1 MFRFNELVCKTYDC
15 YSFVGIKKEGNK
27 LIFCLPKGFEENEFQ
42 SFVLKKDLYFLLYKV
57 LRQFKY
63 LCLEKEYLKSLSSLL
78 TRDRDGILQGE
89 AGAQSTSN
97 LDESIIFYSKLDGIG
112 SLLDAYD
119 ELKILALAYRLGHSD
134 RVDVSQ
140 IHKYLHKGI
149 FLQNGTIYVDS
160 MTLPRQESQFESTD
174 IVAMYCYL
182 VQEVKLQLE
191 DEINP
196 EVRALAENFQ
206 QRYLGIED
214 SLFVEQ
220 SYQLVV
226 DSLKDALEI
235 IDQRTAIKDSD
246 YCDFYDAIEQFLY
259 GNWQKADD
267 GEIWGISN
275 FHTVWESA
283 CLTYIVENV
292 PAEHVAFLDR
302 QFISQD
308 ILARLDSTMKL
319 VNLSNIF
326 TLKRVNIK
334 PDIVISPSMEIE
346 EKYDSQYSI
355 WSDNWDDYGYKT
367 SFKSSFFKDGYT
379 KIAYIDQPSQ
389 SHTMKKL
396 EDIYKEECGI
406 LCINFRLPKEYYSY
420 WSYATFKK
428 SVPEKSFS
436 IQLRTM
442 KHFNHVFYVAI
453 ESGYVTFDAF
463 EKQLLPQLNINVIDN
478 ELCGT
483 GVFFESLFREIIY
496 DKLKKEFD
504 LFLESLFKFEII
516 DIKYLRLS
524 YLQDSVNIGELKER
538 SIRKQFVYE
547 YLLYQHLKSSTADD
561 SSSSKISSSFW
572 IPSTQNEDLSDG
584 PIYLDGYLK
593 LVTVDVESILE
604 HYVN

>member
-112 SLLDAYD
+112 SLLGAYD

-182 VQEVKLQLE
+182 VQEVKLQLG

-226 DSLKDALEI
+226 DSLKDTLEI

-246 YCDFYDAIEQFLY
+246 YCDFIM
-259 GNWQKADD
+259 
-267 GEIWGISN
+267 
-275 FHTVWESA
+275 
-283 CLTYIVENV
+283 
-292 PAEHVAFLDR
+292 R
-302 QFISQD
+302 
-308 ILARLDSTMKL
+308 
-319 VNLSNIF
+319 
-326 TLKRVNIK
+326 
-334 PDIVISPSMEIE
+334 
-346 EKYDSQYSI
+346 
-355 WSDNWDDYGYKT
+355 
-367 SFKSSFFKDGYT
+367 
-379 KIAYIDQPSQ
+379 
-389 SHTMKKL
+389 
-396 EDIYKEECGI
+396 
-406 LCINFRLPKEYYSY
+406 
-420 WSYATFKK
+420 
-428 SVPEKSFS
+428 
-436 IQLRTM
+436 
-442 KHFNHVFYVAI
+442 
-453 ESGYVTFDAF
+453 
-463 EKQLLPQLNINVIDN
+463 
-478 ELCGT
+478 
-483 GVFFESLFREIIY
+483 
-496 DKLKKEFD
+496 
-504 LFLESLFKFEII
+504 
-516 DIKYLRLS
+516 
-524 YLQDSVNIGELKER
+524 
-538 SIRKQFVYE
+538 
-547 YLLYQHLKSSTADD
+547 
-561 SSSSKISSSFW
+561 SSSSYMEIGKRLMMVRFGELAIF
-572 IPSTQNEDLSDG
+572 
-584 PIYLDGYLK
+584 
-593 LVTVDVESILE
+593 ILFGNLP
-604 HYVN
+604 V